1 MAVAT
6 SDAGTPDR
14 DDDAHERAL
23 VDRAR
28 GRDVHA
34 FRELVE
40 RHRHRALGLAM
51 RVVRSAADAE
61 DVAQEAFV
69 RAWLALP
76 AFRGEAKFST
86 WLYAIVMR
94 RALDRA
100 ESLQLRR
107 GREAELD
114 AASEVADARAADDER
129 ARLALRMERVLGAL
143 SEPQRAV
150 VTLYYYEGRAVAEVA
165 MALGMPEGTVKT
177 HLSRA
182 RGALREAWQRDAGGA
197 ST

>member
-1 MAVAT
+1 MAEAT
-6 SDAGTPDR
+6 PAGTPDR
-14 DDDAHERAL
+14 DDDARERDL
-23 VDRAR
+23 VARAR
-28 GRDVHA
+28 ARDANA

-40 RHRHRALGLAM
+40 CHRHRALGLAM

-69 RAWLALP
+69 RAWFALP
-76 AFRGEAKFST
+76 DFRGEAKFST

-100 ESLQLRR
+100 ESLKRRR

-114 AASEVADARAADDER
+114 AAHEVADARPADDER
-129 ARLALRMERVLGAL
+129 ARLALRMDRALGAL
-143 SEPQRAV
+143 SDAQRAV
-150 VTLYYYEGRAVAEVA
+150 VTLFYYESRSVGEVA

-182 RGALREAWQRDAGGA
+182 RAALREAWQRDAHEA
-197 ST
+197 TS

>member
-1 MAVAT
+1 MAEAT
-6 SDAGTPDR
+6 PAGTPDR
-14 DDDAHERAL
+14 DDDARERDL
-23 VDRAR
+23 VARAR
-28 GRDVHA
+28 ARDPEA

-69 RAWLALP
+69 RAWFALP
-76 AFRGEAKFST
+76 DFRGESKFST

-100 ESLQLRR
+100 ESLKLRR
-107 GREAELD
+107 GREADLD
-114 AASEVADARAADDER
+114 AANELADARPADDER
-129 ARLALRMERVLGAL
+129 TRLAFKLDRVLGAL
-143 SEPQRAV
+143 SDAQRAV
-150 VTLYYYEGRAVAEVA
+150 VTLFYYESRSVSEVA

-182 RGALREAWQRDAGGA
+182 RAALREAWQRDEREV
-197 ST
+197 TP